1 MSLKERISDFS
12 IRHFLKG
19 KTFLPGQEPAVY
31 KGIGVVFSA
40 ESLIHQQQAVRF
52 SERVKEI
59 SGETSYL
66 FGYVH
71 RKLDNHV
78 AFGFPHFSLSDIGV
92 WPDFSKHRLD
102 IFMKRKYRVLVNL
115 DLENYPILHYV
126 VEETPA
132 VFKMAISPEYPAL
145 YNIIVGRDAGENI
158 PQLIDKTLEIFEK
171 TVGS

>member
-1 MSLKERISDFS
+1 MSLKERISDFTLK
-12 IRHFLKG
+12 HFLKG
-19 KTFLPGQEPAVY
+19 KAFLPGQETADY
-31 KGIGVVFSA
+31 KGIGIVFSA

-52 SERVKEI
+52 SERVKKI

-78 AFGFPHFSLSDIGV
+78 TFGFPHFSLTDIGI

-126 VEETPA
+126 VEKTPA
-132 VFKMAISPEYPAL
+132 IFKLSISPEYPAL
-145 YNIIVGRDAGENI
+145 YNIIVGRDTEDDI